1 MTENTL
7 SPATTEIV
15 NKPFTTSVAEQKKSG
30 KVTTFRS
37 GFLISTITVST
48 LIVVWGLVTHFGFI
62 DPLYLP
68 GPLDVVRKFFD
79 LVISG
84 YADATLWQHFSA
96 SISRIFIAVI
106 LASIIA
112 IPVGLAIGINPVARA
127 IFDPLI
133 EFYRP
138 VPPLAYLPLIVIWFG
153 IGEFSKILLIYLAVF
168 APIVVATAAGAK
180 HVDPIRVR
188 VAQSLGAT
196 PWQIIRHIVLPS
208 ALPDMLIGI
217 RIGLGAGWS
226 TLVAAELVAA
236 TEGIGFMIQS
246 ASQFLVTDI
255 VIAGILVIA
264 LVAYIIEI
272 GLRILQQK
280 LAPWRGKVN

>member
-1 MTENTL
+1 MTENILNNETQTV
-7 SPATTEIV
+7 P
-15 NKPFTTSVAEQKKSG
+15 NPVAENATVQQLG
-30 KVTTFRS
+30 KTRNANFFISAATVIIIIAVWA
-37 GFLISTITVST
+37 LITS
-48 LIVVWGLVTHFGFI
+48 LGFI
-62 DPLYLP
+62 EPLYLP
-68 GPLDVVRKFFD
+68 SPLAVLQKFID
-79 LVISG
+79 LAQNG

-96 SISRIFIAVI
+96 SIQRIFIAVI
-106 LASIIA
+106 LASLIA
-112 IPVGLAIGINPVARA
+112 VPVGLAIGINPVARA

-153 IGEFSKILLIYLAVF
+153 IGELSKVLLIYLAVF
-168 APIVVATAAGAK
+168 APIVVSTAAGVK
-180 HVDPIRVR
+180 HVDPIRIR

-196 PWQIIRHIVLPS
+196 RWQIIRHVILQS
-208 ALPDMLIGI
+208 ALPDILTGI

-246 ASQFLVTDI
+246 ASQFLVTDL
-255 VIAGILVIA
+255 VIAGILIIA

-272 GLRILQQK
+272 GLRVLQKK
-280 LAPWRGKVN
+280 LAPWRGQTH

>member
-1 MTENTL
+1 MSENTL
-7 SPATTEIV
+7 SPSTNNIASESFSSPV
-15 NKPFTTSVAEQKKSG
+15 VEKKTPANNTFLRSG
-30 KVTTFRS
+30 LFISTVTVTTIIVFWS
-37 GFLISTITVST
+37 LITS
-48 LIVVWGLVTHFGFI
+48 LGFI
-62 DPLYLP
+62 EALYLP
-68 GPLDVVRKFFD
+68 SPLAVVQKLFD
-79 LVISG
+79 IAVNG
-84 YADATLWQHFSA
+84 YADATLWQHFTA

-106 LASIIA
+106 IASLIA

-127 IFDPLI
+127 VFDPLI

-153 IGEFSKILLIYLAVF
+153 IGEFAKILLIYLAVF
-168 APIVVATAAGAK
+168 APIVVATAAGAR
-180 HVDPIRVR
+180 HVDPIRIR
-188 VAQSLGAT
+188 VAQSMGAT
-196 PWQIIRHIVLPS
+196 RWQIIRHVVLPS

-246 ASQFLVTDI
+246 ASQFLVTDV

-264 LVAYIIEI
+264 LVAYVIEI
-272 GLRILQQK
+272 GLRILQKK
-280 LAPWRGKVN
+280 LAPWRGHVN

>member
-15 NKPFTTSVAEQKKSG
+15 NKPFAAPVAEQKKSG
-30 KVTTFRS
+30 KTTVFRS

-48 LIVVWGLVTHFGFI
+48 LIVLWGLVTHFGFI

-68 GPLDVVRKFFD
+68 GPLDVVRKLFD
-79 LVISG
+79 LVING

-168 APIVVATAAGAK
+168 APIVVATAAGAR

-196 PWQIIRHIVLPS
+196 RWQIIRHIVLPS

>member
-1 MTENTL
+1 MSETTL
-7 SPATTEIV
+7 SSTANAVI
-15 NKPFTTSVAEQKKSG
+15 NKPELSVA
-30 KVTTFRS
+30 KVNARKNTGFRS
-37 GFLISTITVST
+37 GFFISALTVTSLITI
-48 LIVVWGLVTHFGFI
+48 WALVTYFSFV

-68 GPLDVVRKFFD
+68 SPLVVVQKFFD
-79 LVISG
+79 LVING

-106 LASIIA
+106 VASIIA

-168 APIVVATAAGAK
+168 APIVVATAAGAR
-180 HVDPIRVR
+180 HVDPIRIR

-196 PWQIIRHIVLPS
+196 RWQIIRHIVLPS

>member
-1 MTENTL
+1 MSETTL
-7 SPATTEIV
+7 DSTANAIAEKPVSPATKEKAAKNSI
-15 NKPFTTSVAEQKKSG
+15 
-30 KVTTFRS
+30 FRS
-37 GFLISTITVST
+37 GFVISTITLAT
-48 LIVVWGLVTHFGFI
+48 LIALWALITHLGFV

-68 GPLDVVRKFFD
+68 SPLDVVRKFFD
-79 LVISG
+79 LIVNG
-84 YADATLWQHFSA
+84 YADATLWQHFTA

-106 LASIIA
+106 VAAIIA

-168 APIVVATAAGAK
+168 APIVVATAAGAR
-180 HVDPIRVR
+180 HVDPIRIR

-196 PWQIIRHIVLPS
+196 RWQIIRHIVLPS

>member
-1 MTENTL
+1 MSETTL
-7 SPATTEIV
+7 SPIANDIV
-15 NKPFTTSVAEQKKSG
+15 KKRHAPSVADKKIS
-30 KVTTFRS
+30 KRSNFFHS
-37 GFLISTITVST
+37 GFLISTITVTS
-48 LIVVWGLVTHFGFI
+48 LIGLWGLITSLGFI

-68 GPLDVVRKFFD
+68 GPLAVLQKFFD
-79 LVISG
+79 LVTTG
-84 YADATLWQHFSA
+84 YADATLWQHFTA
-96 SISRIFIAVI
+96 SISRIFVAVI
-106 LASIIA
+106 VASIIA

-127 IFDPLI
+127 VFDPLI

-168 APIVVATAAGAK
+168 APIVVATAAGAR
-180 HVDPIRVR
+180 HVDPIRIR

-236 TEGIGFMIQS
+236 TQGIGFMIQS
-246 ASQFLVTDI
+246 ASQFLMTDI

>member
-1 MTENTL
+1 MSETTL
-7 SPATTEIV
+7 SSTANEIV
-15 NKPFTTSVAEQKKSG
+15 NTSFTTPVVKQNKSG
-30 KVTTFRS
+30 KSAIFRS

-48 LIVVWGLVTHFGFI
+48 LVVLWGLVTHFGFI

-68 GPLDVVRKFFD
+68 GPVDVVRKLFD
-79 LVISG
+79 LVTNG
-84 YADATLWQHFSA
+84 YADATLWQHFTA

-168 APIVVATAAGAK
+168 APIVVATAAGAR

-196 PWQIIRHIVLPS
+196 RWQIIRHIVLPS

>member
-1 MTENTL
+1 MTENILNNETQTV
-7 SPATTEIV
+7 P
-15 NKPFTTSVAEQKKSG
+15 NPVAENATVQQLG
-30 KVTTFRS
+30 KTRNANFFISAATVIIIIAVWA
-37 GFLISTITVST
+37 LITS
-48 LIVVWGLVTHFGFI
+48 LGFI
-62 DPLYLP
+62 EPLYLP
-68 GPLDVVRKFFD
+68 SPLAVLQKFID
-79 LVISG
+79 LAQNG

-96 SISRIFIAVI
+96 SIQRIFIAVI
-106 LASIIA
+106 LASLIA
-112 IPVGLAIGINPVARA
+112 VPVGLAIGINPVARA

-153 IGEFSKILLIYLAVF
+153 IGELSKVLLIYLAVF
-168 APIVVATAAGAK
+168 APIVVSTAAGVK
-180 HVDPIRVR
+180 HVDPIRIR

-196 PWQIIRHIVLPS
+196 RWQIIRHVILPS
-208 ALPDMLIGI
+208 ALSDILTGI

-246 ASQFLVTDI
+246 ASQFLVTDL
-255 VIAGILVIA
+255 VIAGILIIA

-272 GLRILQQK
+272 GLRVLQKK
-280 LAPWRGKVN
+280 LAPWRGQTH